1 MNQVPQ
7 NSEIV
12 KKQER
17 NTRIL
22 IAIMAVMVAAV
33 GVLIWMVLDLNKKND
48 ELRNKT
54 QVTLNEKEMVKNELN
69 NLLLDYE
76 DLNTSNDSL
85 NSQLEQEKEHIRDL
99 INELETVKANNA
111 AEINKYKKE
120 LNVLRDIM
128 KSYVYQIDSL
138 NQLNQQLIA
147 ENLLV
152 KNDKERI
159 QYEMDIVV
167 DKNDE
172 LELVVEKASMVKPL
186 NINIELLKSSG
197 RETKRSNKIAKI
209 KTTFTLLANDVAE
222 PGPRDVFVR
231 IVRPDGFVMTSD
243 GKFFEYN
250 EQVLSYSDKRQIIYE
265 NQNLDVAVYYDVMGA
280 LILGKYLVE
289 IYMDG
294 FLIGQTQFLLEK

>member
-1 MNQVPQ
+1 MNQLPQ
-7 NSEIV
+7 NSELF

-33 GVLIWMVLDLNKKND
+33 GVLIWMVIDLNNKND
-48 ELRNKT
+48 DLRNRT
-54 QVTLNEKEMVKNELN
+54 QLTINEKEMVKLELN

-76 DLNTSNDSL
+76 ELNTSNDSL
-85 NSQLEQEKEHIRDL
+85 NNQLEEEKQHIRDL
-99 INELETVKANNA
+99 ISELENVKANNA

-120 LNVLRDIM
+120 LDVLRDIM

-147 ENLLV
+147 ENILV
-152 KNDKERI
+152 KTDKERL
-159 QYEMDIVV
+159 QYEMDVVV

-172 LELVVEKASMVKPL
+172 LELVVEKASVIKPM
-186 NINIELLKSSG
+186 NITVSLLKSNG
-197 RETKRSNKIAKI
+197 RETKRSNKVAKI
-209 KTTFTLLANDVAE
+209 KISFTLLANDVTE
-222 PGPRDVFVR
+222 SGPRDVFVR

-243 GKFFEYN
+243 GKVFEYN
-250 EQVLSYSDKRQIIYE
+250 EQVMSYSDKRQIIYE
-265 NQNLDVAVYYDVMGA
+265 NQNLEVAVFYDVIGA
-280 LILGKYLVE
+280 MILGKYLVE

>member
-1 MNQVPQ
+1 MNQIPQ
-7 NSEIV
+7 NSELI

-33 GVLIWMVLDLNKKND
+33 GVLIWMVIDLNSKNED
-48 ELRNKT
+48 LRNRT
-54 QVTLNEKEMVKNELN
+54 QITLNEKEMVKMELN
-69 NLLLDYE
+69 DLLLDYE
-76 DLNTSNDSL
+76 DLSTNNDSL
-85 NSQLEQEKEHIRDL
+85 NSQLEEEKQHIRDL
-99 INELETVKANNA
+99 IKELETVKANNA
-111 AEINKYKKE
+111 SEINKYKKE
-120 LNVLRDIM
+120 LDVLRDIM

-147 ENLLV
+147 ENILV
-152 KNDKERI
+152 KTDKERL
-159 QYEMDIVV
+159 QYEMDVVV

-172 LELVVEKASMVKPL
+172 LELVVEKASVVKPM
-186 NINIELLKSSG
+186 NISVSLLKSNG

-209 KTTFTLLANDVAE
+209 KTSFTLLANEVAN
-222 PGPRDVFVR
+222 PGPRDVYVR

-243 GKFFEYN
+243 GKVFEYD
-250 EQVLSYSDKRQIIYE
+250 EQIMSYSDKRQIIYE
-265 NQNLDVAVYYDVMGA
+265 NQNLEVAVFYDVIGA
-280 LILGKYLVE
+280 MILGKYLVE